1 MGFKSRWLSS
11 GKITINLLFS
21 SFTFLLPSP
30 VRRESSILCFCVQV
44 TIATELYKL
53 QPTSKAYHPGT
64 EEMSLSHSSVGQQS
78 MDSSWSV
85 PEMSWGSWAE
95 EPSQGAWAA
104 GLIRPPLYVLVLMK
118 THCISGEKKNE
129 RKSAWQL
136 VWSSHVPFVLGRR
149 HSLISLGTCSSAGQS
164 MMRQQSRLV
173 QVQGWQMQKS
183 VLCCPHCFQ
192 HSLRVFVGVVWAHD
206 LLGLGRQQLVQCQS
220 WQRWVGLCWCV
231 APAAMG
237 ADACATGKML
247 SWLLVCNP

>member
-1 MGFKSRWLSS
+1 MGQLSRRTITRCLGCWLNQTSTVCVGSNENTLYFWEKKKKESVWLS
-11 GKITINLLFS
+11 
-21 SFTFLLPSP
+21 
-30 VRRESSILCFCVQV
+30 
-44 TIATELYKL
+44 
-53 QPTSKAYHPGT
+53 
-64 EEMSLSHSSVGQQS
+64 
-78 MDSSWSV
+78 
-85 PEMSWGSWAE
+85 
-95 EPSQGAWAA
+95 
-104 GLIRPPLYVLVLMK
+104 
-118 THCISGEKKNE
+118 
-129 RKSAWQL
+129 

-237 ADACATGKML
+237 ADACPTGNML
-247 SWLLVCNP
+247 SWQYATLKRNNCLIWMAENHGKRTVLGWLGTPGASSHW